1 LFVYDAG
8 MMKLRPLLTFCAL
21 VLFAAAQTAP
31 LPAHASGGEKKA
43 EGGEHGGGGHGEGKK
58 DDKKKDEG
66 ENDVTGGRF
75 EGDPVYVHIAPMVMP
90 IINDHGV
97 EQLVMLTLDIE
108 VKDFDAANEVRARMP
123 KIRDALM
130 RKLYGG
136 LGSGNLR
143 NGKLIDV
150 TKIKAKA
157 LTAITDVVGKDNVR
171 DVLVQG
177 VSQRML

>member
-1 LFVYDAG
+1 
-8 MMKLRPLLTFCAL
+8 MMTFRPLLTFCAL
-21 VLFAAAQTAP
+21 ALFAVAQTLP

-43 EGGEHGGGGHGEGKK
+43 EGGEHGGGGGGHGEGKK
-58 DDKKKDEG
+58 DDKKKGEG

-90 IINDHGV
+90 IISDSGV

-108 VKDFDAANEVRARMP
+108 VKDFDAAEQVRARMP

-150 TKIKAKA
+150 SKIKAKA